1 MVFAR
6 TATIARRLILRRY
19 RTSFDRW
26 SIRGASPK
34 RAGRRRTEH
43 IPDPEMNDGSWYQ
56 RLVAVDYARE
66 RKPSSRCDC
75 QSGGAPPR
83 RMERSPRSSAAAA
96 IAMKIATALLAM
108 ACCIDVEQP
117 CRRASHKELPGT
129 AHHGCSVFYLLSQE
143 GTYGRRSSVSARLVG
158 SARARDH

>member
-6 TATIARRLILRRY
+6 TATVARRPILRRY
-19 RTSFDRW
+19 RTSFDRC
-26 SIRGASPK
+26 SIRRALSK

-43 IPDPEMNDGSWYQ
+43 IPDPETNDGSWYQ

-66 RKPSSRCDC
+66 RKCLRVVIVG
-75 QSGGAPPR
+75 QGGAPPR
-83 RMERSPRSSAAAA
+83 RMERCPRSSAATA
-96 IAMKIATALLAM
+96 IAMKIATALLTVT
-108 ACCIDVEQP
+108 CCIDVEQP